1 MVDPLTVRAEEHV
14 PIELAL
20 CHTLSSQ
27 IVIQCILT
35 LQNSTICSLEESLV
49 TAPSPRW
56 LLNKRGRGC
65 SVQEYVRI
73 PTIDRTIILLR
84 CLGID
89 HTAVVLLYRVR

>member
-35 LQNSTICSLEESLV
+35 LQNPTICSLEESLV
-49 TAPSPRW
+49 TAPSSSW
-56 LLNKRGRGC
+56 LSNKRGRRGI
-65 SVQEYVRI
+65 VQEYVRI
-73 PTIDRTIILLR
+73 PTIDRSITLG

-89 HTAVVLLYRVR
+89 HTAVVLLYRVC